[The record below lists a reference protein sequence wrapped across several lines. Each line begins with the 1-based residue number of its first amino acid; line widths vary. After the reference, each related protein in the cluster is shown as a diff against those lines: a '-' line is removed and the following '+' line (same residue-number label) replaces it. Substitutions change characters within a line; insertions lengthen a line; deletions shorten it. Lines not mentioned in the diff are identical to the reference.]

1 MASLTQWTWVWAN
14 FMNWWRTGKPAVLC
28 SWGRSESDMTSAWIV
43 TIRVFCLHLQSL
55 IRMWIPGTCH
65 PPFLGHR
72 MIYWLE
78 VLKAYQQTI
87 ILSRN
92 TNSRLKQLLIMKN
105 KNHLNEMFF
114 HLAFFLFFFFFGP
127 AFKKRYEIGRAEST
141 LLILS
146 IKKPAL
152 KLISSGGKMAPGF
165 LLQ

>member
-1 MASLTQWTWVWAN
+1 
-14 FMNWWRTGKPAVLC
+14 MNWWKTGKPAVLC
-28 SWGRSESDMTSAWIV
+28 SWDRSESDMTSAWIL
-43 TIRVFCLHLQSL
+43 TIRIFCLHLQSL
-55 IRMWIPGTCH
+55 IRIWIPGTCR

-78 VLKAYQQTI
+78 ALKAYQQTI

-105 KNHLNEMFF
+105 KNHLNEMFSI
-114 HLAFFLFFFFFGP
+114 FFFFGP
-127 AFKKRYEIGRAEST
+127 AFKKIYEIGRAEST